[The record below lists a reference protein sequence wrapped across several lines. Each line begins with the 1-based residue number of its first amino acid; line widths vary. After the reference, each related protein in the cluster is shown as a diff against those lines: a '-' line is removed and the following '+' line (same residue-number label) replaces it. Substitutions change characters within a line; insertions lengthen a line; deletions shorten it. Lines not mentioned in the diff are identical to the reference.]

1 MGIEG
6 AVPLALVVMAV
17 GAGAMV
23 VSHVNDSY
31 FWVVTQF
38 SGMKVTDAYKAQT
51 LATLLQGV
59 TAIIFTMI
67 LWVILV

>member
-1 MGIEG
+1 
-6 AVPLALVVMAV
+6 MAI
-17 GAGAMV
+17 GAGAMT

-38 SGMKVTDAYKAQT
+38 TGMKVNDAYKAQT
-51 LATLLQGV
+51 MATLLQGV
-59 TAIIFTMI
+59 VTILVTLT